1 MVDLMSSPG
10 EQHRQE
16 KQHQADVQALAITQ
30 EMYEFTRMQVVDEI
44 ARFLQSKN
52 PSSWG
57 INVTQALKNVESD
70 WYAARNN
77 EVERAKVPLFWD
89 LFVRGH
95 AASVRRY
102 VILATTN
109 AEVKPY
115 NKMLA
120 DLRQQYVQVEWGR
133 GGE

>member
-10 EQHRQE
+10 ERHRQE
-16 KQHQADVQALAITQ
+16 KQRQADIQATAVTQ
-30 EMYEFTRMQVVDEI
+30 EAYEFARMQVVDEI

-70 WYAARNN
+70 WDAARNN
-77 EVERAKVPLFWD
+77 EAERSKVPLFWD

-120 DLRQQYVQVEWGR
+120 DLRDQYFQVKRE
-133 GGE
+133 

>member
-1 MVDLMSSPG
+1 MTDLMSSPG
-10 EQHRQE
+10 ERHRQE
-16 KQHQADVQALAITQ
+16 KQHQADVLALTVAQ
-30 EMYEFTRMQVVDEI
+30 EAYEFARMQVVDEI

-70 WYAARNN
+70 WDAARNKAA
-77 EVERAKVPLFWD
+77 ERAKVPLFWD
-89 LFVRGH
+89 LFVCGH

-120 DLRQQYVQVEWGR
+120 DLHDHYFQAQKN
-133 GGE
+133 